1 MRTIIDFSHD
11 DLFIEL
17 TDEEYAEWEKR
28 NAKEIERRRVRQ
40 MHDEAQAI
48 GNAERRGEARGEER
62 ANIKWQA
69 IIAEKDKQLAELDA
83 EIAKADTRIAELLVQ
98 LGETQ

>member
-40 MHDEAQAI
+40 MHDETQALN
-48 GNAERRGEARGEER
+48 NARRKAEAKEYE
-62 ANIKWQA
+62 KWQA
-69 IIAEKDKQLAELDA
+69 IIADKDKQ
-83 EIAKADTRIAELLVQ
+83 IAELEVKVAERLAQ